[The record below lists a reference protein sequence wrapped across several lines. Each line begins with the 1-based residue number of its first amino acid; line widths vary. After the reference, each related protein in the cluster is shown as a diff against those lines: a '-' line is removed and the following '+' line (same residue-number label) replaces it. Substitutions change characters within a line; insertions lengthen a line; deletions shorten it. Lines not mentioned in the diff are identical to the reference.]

1 MAKALT
7 EAQRKKNLSNTKK
20 SLKDN
25 KVVTIN
31 KEAIIDLPIV
41 GGFREYIA
49 ETLNYILS
57 SHKEDEVF
65 RVMAHIQNNFK
76 DIKEDA
82 DYDPL
87 LNSVWCLM
95 TLIHE
100 INHQAAAQGHTF
112 ATDEKFDESMSSL
125 INEVA
130 AGNNSE
136 KDNSQLEEAYKR
148 SMKSY
153 TDQIPGNVNLKDEE
167 VDYPRTGGLSPDT
180 GPRN

>member
-76 DIKEDA
+76 DIKEDEK
-82 DYDPL
+82 Y
-87 LNSVWCLM
+87 
-95 TLIHE
+95 E
-100 INHQAAAQGHTF
+100 I
-112 ATDEKFDESMSSL
+112 
-125 INEVA
+125 I
-130 AGNNSE
+130 
-136 KDNSQLEEAYKR
+136 Y
-148 SMKSY
+148 
-153 TDQIPGNVNLKDEE
+153 
-167 VDYPRTGGLSPDT
+167 
-180 GPRN
+180 